1 MKQNL
6 MNGEQNSLEKMM
18 MGLHEKIDKVL
29 KGGFKEW
36 LDNSDVM
43 RKLKISAR
51 TLQMYRDKGLLP
63 FYKKLGKIWYK
74 LNEVDAFVE
83 SGASHP
89 KGFKQ

>member
-1 MKQNL
+1 MKQNV
-6 MNGEQNSLEKMM
+6 MNGEQSFVEKML

-51 TLQMYRDKGLLP
+51 TLQMYRDKRLLP
-63 FYKKLGKIWYK
+63 FYKKQGKIWYK
-74 LNEVDAFVE
+74 ANEVDAFVE